1 MKKKIVRIDSKRK
14 SKLTKEARIL
24 TLTCH
29 ANASNK

>member
-1 MKKKIVRIDSKRK
+1 MKKKIVRIDSKKK

-24 TLTCH
+24 TLTFH